1 MKIAL
6 VALILLSNPHF
17 LTFTS
22 KAQTSDSTPEYLQH
36 YNAGV
41 DAQKNRDY
49 AQAIEHYQAALDKK
63 SDFAE
68 AWNNLGY
75 CNRMIAKSYLKKAGD
90 AYTKAVDYNPNLPE
104 AIEYQG
110 EYFIMVGKF
119 NSAYQNYQKLKQ
131 MGSPEADELKS
142 SLDRTLTEAKSVLK
156 VYSP

>member
-6 VALILLSNPHF
+6 AALILLSSPHF

-22 KAQTSDSTPEYLQH
+22 RDQTSNTPEYLQH

-41 DAQKNRDY
+41 DAQKNCDY
-49 AQAIEHYQAALDKK
+49 AQAIEHYQAALNKK

-68 AWNNLGY
+68 AWNNLGF

-90 AYTKAVDYNPNLPE
+90 AYTKAVGYNPDLPE

-131 MGSPEADELKS
+131 MNSPESAELKS
-142 SLDRTLTEAKSVLK
+142 SLDRTLTEAKLVLK